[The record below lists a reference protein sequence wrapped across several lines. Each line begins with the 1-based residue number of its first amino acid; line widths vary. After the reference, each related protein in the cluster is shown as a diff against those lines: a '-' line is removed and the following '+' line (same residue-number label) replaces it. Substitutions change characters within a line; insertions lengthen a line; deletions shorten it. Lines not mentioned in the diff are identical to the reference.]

1 MRSASTAKRAKR
13 MLGLAKLDSS
23 DAVGAFTEALADPD
37 LEVRA
42 TAAIALASLRDP
54 ASTAALAGIVAGWE
68 DPRLARSRRAALHT
82 LVAFRTR
89 AAAVELARALASVR
103 TASPPDLD
111 ERSALLAVVY
121 AEPAG
126 MAAPLVVRALESLLA
141 ADDEPVA
148 DRAAALLMLFPAESN
163 GPVARTLRTAAAPSV
178 RRRAAQA
185 LSACRQDVAIAALVE
200 ALKDRAPG
208 VRAAAASSLGEVRD
222 SATAGP
228 LQAASADGDA
238 GAGAGDRAAPRSPQ
252 VAPRW
257 FRVRGAHL
265 DAARGSPRGP
275 LRWRSTCQPAGKPLR
290 VRCN

>member
-23 DAVGAFTEALADPD
+23 DAGGAFTEALADPD
-37 LEVRA
+37 REVRA

-126 MAAPLVVRALESLLA
+126 MAAPLV
-141 ADDEPVA
+141 
-148 DRAAALLMLFPAESN
+148 
-163 GPVARTLRTAAAPSV
+163 
-178 RRRAAQA
+178 
-185 LSACRQDVAIAALVE
+185 
-200 ALKDRAPG
+200 
-208 VRAAAASSLGEVRD
+208 
-222 SATAGP
+222 
-228 LQAASADGDA
+228 
-238 GAGAGDRAAPRSPQ
+238 
-252 VAPRW
+252 
-257 FRVRGAHL
+257 
-265 DAARGSPRGP
+265 
-275 LRWRSTCQPAGKPLR
+275 
-290 VRCN
+290 